1 MKKLK
6 GFIVPIII
14 FLIWWLGAEF
24 NLLNS
29 YIIPHPQRVLKAFV
43 VLFKKGVL
51 VKHVSVSL
59 YRAFLGFSISFVL
72 ASLLAILLSLSK
84 NLLELLERILDFF
97 RHIPPM
103 ALIPMLILWFGIGE
117 MSKLAV
123 IILATFFPIFLNTLS
138 GIMCCDQ
145 KLVEVGNVFGF
156 SKMHIYTKI
165 IFPQAMPSIM
175 VGARLGFGYSWRA
188 LIGAEIIAASSGLG
202 YMILDAEQLSRPDI
216 IIVGILTIGIL
227 GSIMDYILFKCTN
240 ALLHWQK
247 QEQRGEKSWFS

>member
-1 MKKLK
+1 MGKVK

-14 FLIWWLGAEF
+14 FFIWWTGSTLGFWNA
-24 NLLNS
+24 
-29 YIIPHPQRVLKAFV
+29 YIIPSPEKVGKAFII
-43 VLFKKGVL
+43 LLKKRIL
-51 VKHVSVSL
+51 MKHVMVSL
-59 YRAFLGFSISFVL
+59 YRALLGFTISFVG
-72 ASLLAILLSLSK
+72 AFSLAILLSLSK
-84 NLLELLERILDFF
+84 KLLTLLERILDFM

-123 IILATFFPIFLNTLS
+123 IVLATFFPIFLNTLS
-138 GIMCCDQ
+138 GIINCDS
-145 KLVEVGNVFGF
+145 KLIEVGKVFGF
-156 SKMHIYTKI
+156 SKLHIYRKI

-216 IIVGILTIGIL
+216 MIVGIFTIGIL

-240 ALLHWQK
+240 RLLHWNK
-247 QEQRGEKSWFS
+247 QGQRGEMNWIN